1 MDKEDKR
8 KKRQTDKKDEQL
20 ETYRHKNT
28 GPGKKM
34 TDDNAVKVSN
44 DETSLKAGR
53 RGPSLLQDFHY
64 YRKITHFNR
73 ERIPEKVVHARGF
86 GVYGDFEA
94 YTSLKHLTAAHFLQ
108 EAGRKTPV

>member
-1 MDKEDKR
+1 MNSDKR
-8 KKRQTDKKDEQL
+8 RNQRQPTDKKDEQL
-20 ETYRHKNT
+20 EKFRRQNT

-44 DETSLKAGR
+44 DERILKAGR
-53 RGPSLLQDFHY
+53 RGPALLQDFHY
-64 YRKITHFNR
+64 YKKITSFTR

-94 YTSLKHLTAAHFLQ
+94 YRSLRHMTS
-108 EAGRKTPV
+108 